1 MIEALALLA
10 ATVALL
16 FAGLVVAALRPE
28 RTERRTRF

>member
-1 MIEALALLA
+1 MIEALALLS

-28 RTERRTRF
+28 RRTRRTEF